1 MKWFKHDSGAHLDAK
16 LQKLRIKYGLEGYGL
31 YFYCLE
37 LIAMNVDEHN
47 LTFELE
53 HDSEIIAFNT
63 GLHYERV
70 QEIISEMVKLELF
83 ENNSGMVTCY
93 KLATRLDQSMTSNP
107 KMRKMI
113 AQLKEN
119 HDGVMTESRGNHD
132 GVMTESCKIRLDK
145 NRLDKK
151 EKEQKEK
158 RPAASPINF
167 NNWPSQPEKQ
177 LLDDW
182 LKQRKAK
189 KASNSQTAINAIGK
203 QIAKASDMGFSVDE
217 ILELCLLRGWTGF
230 EAAWLANNKITPAN
244 RSNQKRKS
252 L

>member
-63 GLHYERV
+63 GIHYERV
-70 QEIISEMVKLELF
+70 QDIISTMVDLELF
-83 ENNSGMVTCY
+83 ENNNGMITCY
-93 KLATRLDQSMTSNP
+93 KLASRLDQSMTSNAN
-107 KMRKMI
+107 MRKMI
-113 AQLKEN
+113 AKIKEN
-119 HDGVMTESRGNHD
+119 HDGDMTKSGKGHD
-132 GVMTESCKIRLDK
+132 GVMTESCKKRIEE
-145 NRLDKK
+145 NRREDKK
-151 EKEQKEK
+151 EK
-158 RPAASPINF
+158 RPTASTLNF
-167 NNWPSQPEKQ
+167 NEWPSQPDKQ

-182 LKQRKAK
+182 LKQRKSK
-189 KASNSQTAINAIGK
+189 KASNTQRAIDAIGK
-203 QIAKASDMGFSVDE
+203 QITKASEMGFTVDE
-217 ILELCLLRGWTGF
+217 ILELCLVRGWTGF
-230 EAAWLANNKITPAN
+230 ESDWLTNNKITPISRPA
-244 RSNQKRKS
+244 QKQRKS